1 MQRYKSIGNFVR
13 INELNNTFLSLINN
27 VIDVEKTVVY
37 KGISFDYRN
46 RCETTMNKIK
56 QTQISELGEFGLIDR
71 LTKNIQIKNDSTLK
85 GVGDDAAVLDYKTKR
100 VVVSSDLLTEGVHF
114 NLMYVPL
121 KHLGY
126 KSVIVNLSDIYAMNA
141 VPRQIVVNIALSNK
155 FSVEAVEEIYSGIH
169 LACEKY
175 DVDLVGGDTTSSL
188 TGLTI
193 SVTVIGEAEKNDL
206 VYRKGAKPNDLLCVT
221 GDLGGAYMGL
231 QLLERE
237 NEVFKVNE
245 NMQPQ
250 LQGYDYILERQ
261 LKPEARGDIIIAFKK
276 IGIKPSAMIDISDG
290 LSSEIMHLCKNSN
303 TGCNLYEDKIPMD
316 LQTKNM
322 AEELNINPLVAALN
336 GGEDYELLFTVSI
349 EDFEKI
355 KNDPDFT
362 IIGHMTKADEGTN
375 LITNAGSAIP
385 LQAQGWNH
393 GG

>member
-1 MQRYKSIGNFVR
+1 
-13 INELNNTFLSLINN
+13 
-27 VIDVEKTVVY
+27 
-37 KGISFDYRN
+37 
-46 RCETTMNKIK
+46 MNKEK
-56 QTQISELGEFGLIDR
+56 QTRISEVGEFGLIDR
-71 LTKNIQIKNDSTLK
+71 LTETIQIKNESTLK
-85 GVGDDAAVLDYKTKR
+85 GVGDDAAVLNYNQKR
-100 VVVSSDLLTEGVHF
+100 VVVSSDLLTEGIHF

-126 KSVIVNLSDIYAMNA
+126 KAVVVNLSDIFAMNA

-155 FSVEAVEEIYSGIH
+155 FSVEAVEEIYSGIY

-175 DVDLVGGDTTSSL
+175 RVDLVGGDTTSSL

-193 SVTVIGEAEKNDL
+193 SITAIGEAEEENL
-206 VYRKGAKPNDLLCVT
+206 VYRSGAKPNDLLCVS

-237 NEVFKVNE
+237 NEVFKVNK

-261 LKPEARGDIIIAFKK
+261 LKPEARGDIIAAFKK
-276 IGIKPSAMIDISDG
+276 LGIQPTSMIDISDG

-316 LQTKNM
+316 YQTKKM
-322 AEELNINPLVAALN
+322 AEELSVNPLVAALN
-336 GGEDYELLFTVSI
+336 GGEDYELLFTLSVL
-349 EDFEKI
+349 DYEKI

-362 IIGHMTKADEGTN
+362 IIGHMTEAGEGTH

-385 LQAQGWNH
+385 LQAQGWDHSNR
-393 GG
+393 GNKE